1 MNAVSFRMIWAIAF
15 GGATGTVSR
24 YLLSQWMM
32 RFPGAFPLGTF
43 AINVA
48 GSFLIALFARVF
60 STPDSNPVLRAALTV
75 GFCGGFTTFSTFS
88 AEFVTLV
95 QEGRT
100 TRAALYVTASVL
112 TGVLAVLAGLAV
124 GNRWVAVRG

>member
-1 MNAVSFRMIWAIAF
+1 M
-15 GGATGTVSR
+15 
-24 YLLSQWMM
+24 
-32 RFPGAFPLGTF
+32 
-43 AINVA
+43 
-48 GSFLIALFARVF
+48 
-60 STPDSNPVLRAALTV
+60 
-75 GFCGGFTTFSTFS
+75 
-88 AEFVTLV
+88 LV